1 MQISL
6 FAWHRTYKHKN
17 TVKYCKNDQ
26 VITVVPKYDRN
37 SEKGKITMENLERGR
52 LLEKRI
58 MLGNIE
64 GSGERGRLIDS
75 IKKP

>member
-52 LLEKRI
+52 LLEKSC
-58 MLGNIE
+58 MDTLGHQKGEQE
-64 GSGERGRLIDS
+64 GPGAN
-75 IKKP
+75 